1 MPKCAVVA
9 DADPCLLGVTAHLLT
24 SVFDTSVY
32 RRQFQGQFNF
42 YASVSPSFDCSL
54 AAEIIG
60 ISVGDFQVPD
70 NLAYVDVVALI
81 TISGIALNDNFA
93 GQLLKHDVPLL
104 RLGEFHPSK
113 IDFVD
118 FTEEVAGHS
127 FAIALA
133 EASVGLSN
141 FLLNLLMPV
150 N

>member
-32 RRQFQGQFNF
+32 RSKIRGQFCF
-42 YASVSPSFDCSL
+42 YASASPSFDCSL
-54 AAEIIG
+54 AAEIIS
-60 ISVGDFQVPD
+60 IPVGDFQAPD
-70 NLAYVDVVALI
+70 NLEYVDVVALI
-81 TISGIALNDNFA
+81 TTSGIGLNDNFA
-93 GQLLKHDVPLL
+93 GQLLKNDVPLL
-104 RLGEFHPSK
+104 RLGDFHPLR

-118 FTEEVAGHS
+118 FTEEVVGHS
-127 FAIALA
+127 FAVALA

-141 FLLNLLMPV
+141 YLLNLLMPA

>member
-9 DADPCLLGVTAHLLT
+9 DEDPCLLGVTAHLLT
-24 SVFDTSVY
+24 AVFDTNLY
-32 RRQFQGQFNF
+32 RSQIRGQFDF
-42 YASVSPSFDCSL
+42 YTSASPCFDCSL
-54 AAEIIG
+54 AAEIIE
-60 ISVGDFQVPD
+60 IPVGDFQAPG
-70 NLAYVDVVALI
+70 NLEYADVVALI
-81 TISGIALNDNFA
+81 TTSGVALNDNFA
-93 GQLLKHDVPLL
+93 GQLLKYDVPLL

-141 FLLNLLMPV
+141 FLVNLLVPA